1 MKMIIGWISIAAFL
15 ASYALTAW
23 LLRHSRIKQIVDR
36 PNSRSSHSIPT
47 PRGGGLSMVA
57 VTTGGVALLCAT
69 RLVSLPFAAAMIL
82 GGMSVA
88 AVGFWDDIRPA
99 PVAVR
104 MAVHFGAAVLAVYC
118 LGSPSAL
125 PVGHSTIAFGA
136 LGPILGVLTI
146 VWSLN
151 LFNFMDGIDG
161 IAASEA
167 ACVLFGAAGLSVFVA
182 RGSPA
187 EVAPA
192 LIAGAACL
200 GFLKWNWPPA
210 AIFMGDIGSGYLGYV
225 IAVIAI
231 DSAQTSAINIY
242 AWLILGGI
250 FFVDATLTLCR
261 RLLRGERVSQPHRTH
276 AYQWLAR
283 RWGSHARVTV
293 AVIIINLVWLLPCAA
308 LSVKFPESGLWIC
321 ILALAPLAVAAFV
334 CGSGR
339 PE

>member
-1 MKMIIGWISIAAFL
+1 
-15 ASYALTAW
+15 
-23 LLRHSRIKQIVDR
+23 
-36 PNSRSSHSIPT
+36 
-47 PRGGGLSMVA
+47 MVA
-57 VTTGGVALLCAT
+57 VTTGGVALLYGM
-69 RLVSLPFAAAMIL
+69 RLLSLPFAAAL
-82 GGMSVA
+82 VVGGLSIA

-125 PVGHSTIAFGA
+125 RVGHSVVDLGA
-136 LGPILGVLTI
+136 SGPVISVLAI
-146 VWSLN
+146 VWILN

-167 ACVLFGAAGLSVFVA
+167 ACVLFGAAGLGLFA
-182 RGSPA
+182 AQCSPA
-187 EVAPA
+187 QVAPA
-192 LIAGAACL
+192 LVAGAACL
-200 GFLKWNWPPA
+200 GFLRWNWPPA
-210 AIFMGDIGSGYLGYV
+210 AIFMGDIGSGYLGYA

-231 DSAQTSAINIY
+231 DLAQRSAINVY

-261 RLLRGERVSQPHRTH
+261 RLLRREPVYQAHRTH

-283 RWGSHARVTV
+283 RWGSHSRVTV
-293 AVIIINLVWLLPCAA
+293 TVIIINLVWLLPCAA
-308 LSVKFPESGLWIC
+308 FSVKFPESALWIC
-321 ILALAPLAVAAFV
+321 ILALAPLAVCAYLS
-334 CGSGR
+334 GSGR